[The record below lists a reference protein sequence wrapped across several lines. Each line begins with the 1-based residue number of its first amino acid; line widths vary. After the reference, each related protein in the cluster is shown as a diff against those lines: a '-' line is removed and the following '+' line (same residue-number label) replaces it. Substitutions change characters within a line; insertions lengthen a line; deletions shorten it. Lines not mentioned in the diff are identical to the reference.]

1 LLELAMNRHLHA
13 TPLRL
18 PMLHRRQLLQ
28 SMVWLACLPAFRTA
42 HAAPYPAT
50 IAAMQS
56 ARETETSV
64 YLHYNEFSRRAAQ
77 EGYKGVAYLFTAF
90 SASEQVHAGN
100 FGKILTR
107 LNAELAPLPKPPI
120 KAGGTRDNLI
130 RAAEGEM
137 HSIDAFYPK
146 LLEQIK
152 PEGHEEAMKAVN
164 YAWSSEQQHRDK
176 IQQILRWAPTFFE
189 KVARTID
196 EKTGRYFICQ
206 VCGSTVNVIPESTCP
221 ICKFP
226 STHYRSIEPPA

>member
-1 LLELAMNRHLHA
+1 MRTGETGCAGWPLWHA
-13 TPLRL
+13 CRPCPGPGGAL
-18 PMLHRRQLLQ
+18 PGQHRR
-28 SMVWLACLPAFRTA
+28 
-42 HAAPYPAT
+42 HAGRA
-50 IAAMQS
+50 
-56 ARETETSV
+56 ETETSV
-64 YLHYNEFSRRAAQ
+64 YLHYNAFSQRAAQ

-100 FGKILTR
+100 FGKILTQ
-107 LNAELAPLPKPPI
+107 LNVEPATLSKPAI
-120 KAGGTRDNLI
+120 RAGATRDNLLL
-130 RAAEGEM
+130 AAEGEM

-176 IQQILRWAPTFFE
+176 IKQILRWAPTFFE

-206 VCGSTVNVIPESTCP
+206 VCGSTVNVIPAERLP
-221 ICKFP
+221 DLQVP
-226 STHYRSIEPPA
+226 VDPLPRHRAPA